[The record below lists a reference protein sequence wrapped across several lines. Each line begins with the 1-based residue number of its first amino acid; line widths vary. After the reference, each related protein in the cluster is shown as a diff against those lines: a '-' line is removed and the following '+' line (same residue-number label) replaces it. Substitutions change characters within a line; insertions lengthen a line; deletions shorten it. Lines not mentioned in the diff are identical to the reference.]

1 MCSPA
6 SDSLK
11 HLFEKLVQR
20 EVLFM
25 AFVSTNINIGHLQG
39 ILVGDIYSPRSNL
52 ALLTIKVKAE
62 KREPGTNRRKLHFIQ
77 FVAYDELAESFREN
91 GRDGQIVYVQYHLT
105 TNGKRDENGV
115 SRFFHNRTAD
125 HAVFGSVI
133 GDEKVSVPYLNKG
146 FLQGTICLLYTSPS
160 PRD

>member
-62 KREPGTNRRKLHFIQ
+62 KREPQ
-77 FVAYDELAESFREN
+77 E
-91 GRDGQIVYVQYHLT
+91 
-105 TNGKRDENGV
+105 
-115 SRFFHNRTAD
+115 TAFYP
-125 HAVFGSVI
+125 VCR
-133 GDEKVSVPYLNKG
+133 L
-146 FLQGTICLLYTSPS
+146 
-160 PRD
+160 